1 MTWVY
6 HKHVVPSEPA
16 VAVQEKQFLGSG
28 VGRPSLILNL
38 EKLMFLNSVG
48 FIMKDIAFIGRHCLE
63 NWDKLE
69 KLWADPQSTAFSLK
83 L

>member
-1 MTWVY
+1 MY
-6 HKHVVPSEPA
+6 HTHIVPIEPA
-16 VAVQEKQFLGSG
+16 VAVQEKQFFMSG

-63 NWDKLE
+63 N
-69 KLWADPQSTAFSLK
+69 
-83 L
+83 